1 MCVRERVKTITKILM
16 AFGLDSHDFRSLY
29 KTAIMLAAWSISRF
43 VADSYLVISDPVCLG
58 FLFEMTKF
66 ASS

>member
-1 MCVRERVKTITKILM
+1 M

-43 VADSYLVISDPVCLG
+43 VVDSYLVISDPVCLG